1 MMQWQKAKE
10 TLKEMFT
17 QRGYTQISEQGKLFL
32 CAESTQGKVCVFLSS
47 EKKMDNKELEE
58 KIASLKSEGSKH
70 GLVVFREAPTRN
82 AVEHISEYE
91 KIGYHLELFNV
102 EDLQYNITRH
112 YLVPKHTLLNP
123 KETQD
128 FKRKFGVK
136 IPSLLRSDPVCKFFD
151 FPKGGVVKVE
161 RKSGCVGYRIV
172 R

>member
-1 MMQWQKAKE
+1 MQWQKAKE
-10 TLKEMFT
+10 ILKEMFT
-17 QRGYTQISEQGKLFL
+17 QRGYTEISENGKTPL
-32 CAESTQGKVCVFLSS
+32 CAISTQGKVCVFLST

-70 GLVVFREAPTRN
+70 GIVVYREPPTRN
-82 AVEHISEYE
+82 AVEHIGEYE

-102 EDLQYNITRH
+102 EDLQYNITHH

-123 KETQD
+123 RDTLE

-136 IPSLLRSDPVCKFFD
+136 IPALLRTDPVCKFYD
-151 FPKGGVVKVE
+151 FPKGGIVRVE
-161 RKSGCVGYRIV
+161 RKSGCAGYRIV